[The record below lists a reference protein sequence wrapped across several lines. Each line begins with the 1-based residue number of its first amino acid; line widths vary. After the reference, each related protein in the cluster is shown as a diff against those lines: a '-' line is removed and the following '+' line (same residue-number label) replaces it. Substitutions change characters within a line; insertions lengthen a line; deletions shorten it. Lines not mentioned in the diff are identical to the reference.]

1 MQQQGFEVI
10 EIRKTKKIH
19 MEQRNGEY
27 LLSINFKELN
37 EKNKFQTVLIGT
49 YSIAYNM
56 IIVNTRIVDMVT
68 GLVYTTSLVE
78 IPMGKNIRYL
88 LNNSTEFV
96 DNNEKAYLLYGT
108 NNQIKEYNVNVFERR
123 LSPR

>member
-37 EKNKFQTVLIGT
+37 KKNKFQTVLIGT